1 MSWAVPESNFALLG
15 IFMKKVVLVA
25 MADSIHT
32 ARWLEQFRSTEI
44 NFVLFPSSP
53 HRRVHPRIKRMLESD
68 SGVNLTLSWGL
79 RLFSLPLW
87 LVDRFIDNRLR
98 GLLLRRMLRRE
109 QPEIVH
115 AMETQ
120 GAGYVMRRALKK
132 SIARPRVMLTIWGSD
147 LFWFRQFPRHKR
159 KLKETLRLVDDLA
172 LECERDVAIARDL
185 GFKGR
190 VIPPFPIT
198 GGYDVEALSQIA
210 SAVSPSK
217 RKVILVKGHTRFV
230 GRAELALKALEQV
243 RDLLDDYKIVV
254 YSADPKARRIS
265 RKLATRHSLEVA
277 LHKRGSLT
285 HDEVINLF
293 SQARIYLG
301 ISLSDGLPNSLQEAM
316 VLGAFPIQTNT
327 SSADEWI
334 VDGKS
339 GFIVDPHNLTSIVS
353 ALRKALENDALVDEA
368 ATLNLG
374 TSLKQLSADA
384 ILASVRGF
392 YLIPTNKLCLN

>member
-1 MSWAVPESNFALLG
+1 
-15 IFMKKVVLVA
+15 MKKVLLVA

-32 ARWLEQFRSTEI
+32 ARWLEQFRGADI

-53 HRRVHPRIKRMLESD
+53 HRRVHPRIERMLESN

-79 RLFSLPLW
+79 RMFSLPLW
-87 LVDRFIDNRLR
+87 LIDRFVDNRLR

-120 GAGYVMRRALKK
+120 NAGYVMRRALRK
-132 SIARPRVMLTIWGSD
+132 SVTRPRVILTIWGSD

-159 KLKETLRLVDDLA
+159 KLKETLKLVDDLA
-172 LECERDVAIARDL
+172 LECNRDVAIAHDL
-185 GFKGR
+185 GYEGR

-198 GGYDVEALSQIA
+198 GGYNVEGLSKIA
-210 SAVSPSK
+210 SIVPPSQ

-243 RDLLDDYKIVV
+243 RDLLGSYRVVV
-254 YSADPKARRIS
+254 YSADPKARRLS
-265 RKLATRHSLEVA
+265 RKLSTQYSLDISLHRRGA
-277 LHKRGSLT
+277 LT
-285 HDEVINLF
+285 QDQVINSF
-293 SQARIYLG
+293 SEARIYLG

-327 SSADEWI
+327 SCADEWI
-334 VDGKS
+334 VDGES
-339 GFIVDPHNLTSIVS
+339 GFIVDPHNPTSIVS
-353 ALRKALENDALVDEA
+353 ALRKALENDALVDTA
-368 ATLNLG
+368 AVINLTTSRQRLSIG
-374 TSLKQLSADA
+374 TVFESIHD
-384 ILASVRGF
+384 F
-392 YLIPTNKLCLN
+392 YHV